1 MSGND
6 ENAVTPRLEAERVTS
21 STVVL
26 AGWRIDCGCKS
37 RKPEWLLSREP
48 LVVRRQ
54 NQQPAGRRN
63 DGRRTAPGVTAA
75 LVGFLLAC
83 VIVRAAFS
91 KLRWRRRLVGVRMQ
105 AADLMVRVVVRTRRR
120 MIVILRGRAGMTRTG
135 AAREGER
142 NAECQSDQTVTRHGR
157 AI

>member
-6 ENAVTPRLEAERVTS
+6 ENAVTPRLEAERATS
-21 STVVL
+21 STVLL

-120 MIVILRGRAGMTRTG
+120 MIVRLRSARVTRTG

-142 NAECQSDQTVTRHGR
+142 HGKCQSDQSVTSH
-157 AI
+157 AKSI